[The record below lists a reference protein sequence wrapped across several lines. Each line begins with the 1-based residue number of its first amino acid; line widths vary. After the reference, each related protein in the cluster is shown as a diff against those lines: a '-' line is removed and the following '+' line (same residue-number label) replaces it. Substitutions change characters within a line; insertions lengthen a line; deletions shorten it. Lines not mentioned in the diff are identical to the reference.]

1 MGGGPLASWWCLVL
15 YTSTPLH
22 PDEFFDGSDEITG
35 RRSRNVNFR
44 LLLVPDRI
52 HPSHVKG
59 VSSISLIH
67 GISSTLKPVIRDRF
81 GDDRGP
87 SRNKFIRSRR
97 SIRGTWQNSLPLSM
111 MIRYGSK
118 IRWRVK
124 IYPTTDGERRRRIK
138 FTTRGSDTDTNSWT
152 EVYAKRI
159 NSIEIH
165 FIFHVQR
172 VCYSFFFFS
181 IRILKESED
190 CFFG

>member
-81 GDDRGP
+81 GETGSTVTAGHRVINLSVRGDPSVERDRILSL
-87 SRNKFIRSRR
+87 SRWWFVMKVRFVDEWKFIQRR
-97 SIRGTWQNSLPLSM
+97 TE
-111 MIRYGSK
+111 K
-118 IRWRVK
+118 
-124 IYPTTDGERRRRIK
+124 ERRIK

-172 VCYSFFFFS
+172 VCYFFFF
-181 IRILKESED
+181 
-190 CFFG
+190 FFRFEF